1 MASVRRAVVAVY
13 FEKYATLIL
22 NLATLY
28 VSSRF
33 LTPNEIGA
41 AFLGASLVALAEG
54 MRDFGVT
61 NYIVNAEKLS
71 KEEIRTSFTMMLVV
85 AIILTTAFVVT
96 AGLYADFAHEPR
108 LENFVRTVAFGYLFS
123 SIGSPIVALL
133 RRDLKFWNI
142 AAINL
147 GSALVGNITTT
158 GLVMMGFGYM
168 SFAWGSLSYPL
179 STFVFAVL
187 MRPDLSIFR
196 IEFTKWR
203 EILAF
208 GGFNTATGLLTT
220 LGEVIPT
227 FMLGRASGSTDV
239 GLYSRAQQ
247 VTQMPSRLVI
257 SAISAVALP
266 GFAAYA
272 RTGRPLKAPYL
283 KAAASLTAFHWPGL
297 AMVIL
302 LAYPLVHIL
311 LGPQWDTS
319 IPLVQVMAAATMLCF
334 PVPLMFPALVAAGGI
349 RDTAKAWIISL
360 PITSLI
366 MILAAQHGPFVLALS
381 IFATTPIQVGV
392 GLWFLMRR
400 LKLSVGE
407 YLRALVPSAVA
418 TLATALGPLVVIGL
432 NGLDMDLSVLQAALG
447 GGLGAVLWFLAMG
460 WTRHPFAAELAYL
473 LGRVQALAP
482 ARLRAPFA
490 LIRRFLG
497 EDTEQGRAPAPADAD
512 SKTNTPL
519 RRGGVQSVWSV
530 VKGRPTASSNDRLD
544 GRQALTAGGIG
555 DEPL

>member
-22 NLATLY
+22 NFATLY
-28 VSSRF
+28 VSSRL
-33 LTPNEIGA
+33 LTPNDIGA
-41 AFLGASLVALAEG
+41 VFLGASLVALAEG
-54 MRDFGVT
+54 LRDFGVT
-61 NYIVNAEKLS
+61 NYIVNAENLS
-71 KEEIRTSFTMMLVV
+71 KQEIRTSFTLMLAV
-85 AIILTTAFVVT
+85 AIVLTTAFFAT

-108 LENFVRTVAFGYLFS
+108 LENFVRTMAFGYLFS

-133 RRDLKFWNI
+133 RRDLKFWDI

-158 GLVMMGFGYM
+158 GLVMMGVGYM

-179 STFVFAVL
+179 STFVFAIF

-208 GGFNTATGLLTT
+208 GGFNTATGLLTA
-220 LGEVIPT
+220 LGGVIPT
-227 FMLGRASGSTDV
+227 FMLGRASGSADV
-239 GLYSRAQQ
+239 GLYSRGQQ
-247 VTQMPSRLVI
+247 VTEMPSRLVI

-266 GFAAYA
+266 GFAAHA
-272 RTGRPLKAPYL
+272 RTGRPLKDPYL

-302 LAYPLVHIL
+302 FAYPLVRTM
-311 LGPQWDTS
+311 LGPQWDTT
-319 IPLVQVMAAATMLCF
+319 IPLVQVMAAATMLYF

-349 RDTAKAWIISL
+349 RDTAKAWMISL

-366 MILAAQHGPFVLALS
+366 MILAAQHGPLVLALS

-400 LKLSVGE
+400 LTLSVGE
-407 YLRALVPSAVA
+407 YLRALMPSAAV
-418 TLATALGPLVVIGL
+418 TLASTIGPLIVIGL
-432 NGLDMDLSVLQAALG
+432 NGFDMNISVLQAVLG
-447 GGLGAVLWFLAMG
+447 GGLGGIFWFLAMG

-473 LGRVQALAP
+473 VGKAQALAP
-482 ARLRAPFA
+482 ARLHASLA

-497 EDTEQGRAPAPADAD
+497 EAAEQGQAPASGDAD
-512 SKTNTPL
+512 SEINTV
-519 RRGGVQSVWSV
+519 GGRDGAQSVWSV
-530 VKGRPTASSNDRLD
+530 VKVRSGRLFERSP
-544 GRQALTAGGIG
+544 GWPQAGKTGGIG

>member
-1 MASVRRAVVAVY
+1 
-13 FEKYATLIL
+13 
-22 NLATLY
+22 
-28 VSSRF
+28 
-33 LTPNEIGA
+33 
-41 AFLGASLVALAEG
+41 
-54 MRDFGVT
+54 
-61 NYIVNAEKLS
+61 
-71 KEEIRTSFTMMLVV
+71 MMLLV
-85 AIILTTAFVVT
+85 AIILTTAFVAT

-108 LENFVRTVAFGYLFS
+108 LENFVRTVAFGYLFA

-133 RRDLKFWNI
+133 RRDLEFWNI

-168 SFAWGSLSYPL
+168 SFAWGALSYPL
-179 STFVFAVL
+179 STFVFAIL
-187 MRPDLSIFR
+187 IRPDLSIFR

-208 GGFNTATGLLTT
+208 GGLNTATGILTS
-220 LGEVIPT
+220 LGSVIPT

-239 GLYSRAQQ
+239 GLYSRGQQ
-247 VTQMPSRLVI
+247 VTEMPSRLVI

-266 GFAAYA
+266 GFAAHA
-272 RTGRPLKAPYL
+272 RTGRPLKDPYL
-283 KAAASLTAFHWPGL
+283 KVVANLTAFHWPGL

-302 LAYPLVHIL
+302 FAHPLVHTM

-319 IPLVQVMAAATMLCF
+319 IPLVQVMAAATMLYF

-366 MILAAQHGPFVLALS
+366 MILAAQHGPLVLALS

-392 GLWFLMRR
+392 GLYFLMRR
-400 LKLSVGE
+400 LKLSVSE
-407 YLRALVPSAVA
+407 YLRALVPSAAV

-432 NGLDMDLSVLQAALG
+432 NSFDMDISILQALLG
-447 GGLGAVLWFLAMG
+447 GGLGGTFWFLAIG

-473 LGRVQALAP
+473 LGRAQARAP
-482 ARLRAPFA
+482 ARLHAFLA
-490 LIRRFLG
+490 AIRRFLG
-497 EDTEQGRAPAPADAD
+497 EASELAPVPGDAD
-512 SKTNTPL
+512 SEIKITG
-519 RRGGVQSVWSV
+519 RRDGTQPVWSGI
-530 VKGRPTASSNDRLD
+530 KGRFGRLFERSPGWPTGGE
-544 GRQALTAGGIG
+544 GRENL
-555 DEPL
+555 

>member
-22 NLATLY
+22 NFTTLY
-28 VSSRF
+28 VSSR
-33 LTPNEIGA
+33 LLAPDEIGA
-41 AFLGASLVALAEG
+41 AFLGASLIALAEG
-54 MRDFGVT
+54 LRDFGVT
-61 NYIVNAEKLS
+61 NYIVSAENLS
-71 KEEIRTSFTMMLVV
+71 KQEIRTSFTMMLAV
-85 AIILTTAFVVT
+85 AIVLTTAFVAT

-108 LENFVRTVAFGYLFS
+108 LENFVRTVAFGYLFA

-158 GLVMMGFGYM
+158 GLVMMGVGYM

-179 STFVFAVL
+179 STFVFAIL

-208 GGFNTATGLLTT
+208 GGFNTATGLLTA
-220 LGEVIPT
+220 LGAVIPT
-227 FMLGRASGSTDV
+227 FVLGRASGSTDV
-239 GLYSRAQQ
+239 GLYSRGQQ
-247 VTQMPSRLVI
+247 VTEMPSRLVI

-266 GFAAYA
+266 GFAAHA
-272 RTGRPLKAPYL
+272 RTGRPLKDPYL

-302 LAYPLVHIL
+302 FAYPLVHTM
-311 LGPQWDTS
+311 LGPQWGTT
-319 IPLVQVMAAATMLCF
+319 IPLVQVMAAATMLYF

-392 GLWFLMRR
+392 GLWFLMHR

-407 YLRALVPSAVA
+407 YLRALVPSVAV

-432 NGLDMDLSVLQAALG
+432 NGFDMNISILQAFLG
-447 GGLGAVLWFLAMG
+447 GGLGGVFWFLAMG
-460 WTRHPFAAELAYL
+460 WTHHPFAAELAYL
-473 LGRVQALAP
+473 LGRAQALAP
-482 ARLRAPFA
+482 ARLHAPLA
-490 LIRRFLG
+490 SIRRFLG
-497 EDTEQGRAPAPADAD
+497 EATEPGQAPAPGRAD
-512 SKTNTPL
+512 SEINTMGRL
-519 RRGGVQSVWSV
+519 GGVQSVWSV
-530 VKGRPTASSNDRLD
+530 VKGRSGRLFERSPGWPTSKE
-544 GRQALTAGGIG
+544 GRGIG
-555 DEPL
+555 DESL

>member
-22 NLATLY
+22 NFVTLY
-28 VSSRF
+28 VSSRL

-54 MRDFGVT
+54 LRDFGVT
-61 NYIVNAEKLS
+61 NYIVSAEKLS
-71 KEEIRTSFTMMLVV
+71 KQEVRTSFTMMLAV
-85 AIILTTAFVVT
+85 AIVLTAAFVAT
-96 AGLYADFAHEPR
+96 ASLYADFAHEPR
-108 LENFVRTVAFGYLFS
+108 VENFVRVVAFGYLFS

-133 RRDLKFWNI
+133 RRDLRFWDI

-158 GLVMMGFGYM
+158 GLVMMGVGYM

-179 STFVFAVL
+179 STFVFAIL

-196 IEFTKWR
+196 VEFTKWR

-208 GGFNTATGLLTT
+208 GGFNTATGLLNA
-220 LGEVIPT
+220 LGDVIPT

-239 GLYSRAQQ
+239 GLYSRGQQ
-247 VTQMPSRLVI
+247 VTAMPSRLFI

-266 GFAAYA
+266 GFAAHA
-272 RTGRPLKAPYL
+272 RTGRPLKDPYL

-297 AMVIL
+297 VMVIL
-302 LAYPLVHIL
+302 CAYPLVRIM

-319 IPLVQVMAAATMLCF
+319 IPLVQVMAAATMLYF
-334 PVPLMFPALVAAGGI
+334 PVPLMFPALVATGGI
-349 RDTAKAWIISL
+349 RDSAKAWIISL

-407 YLRALVPSAVA
+407 YLRALVPSATV

-432 NGLDMDLSVLQAALG
+432 NGFDMNISVLQAVLG
-447 GGLGAVLWFLAMG
+447 GGLGGVFWLLAMG
-460 WTRHPFAAELAYL
+460 WSHHPFAAELAYL
-473 LGRVQALAP
+473 LGRAQALAP
-482 ARLRAPFA
+482 TRLHAPLDF
-490 LIRRFLG
+490 IRRFLD
-497 EDTEQGRAPAPADAD
+497 EETEQGQEHAPGHAGGEINIAAHR
-512 SKTNTPL
+512 N
-519 RRGGVQSVWSV
+519 GVQSAWTVI
-530 VKGRPTASSNDRLD
+530 KGRTGRIFERSPVWPTSRG
-544 GRQALTAGGIG
+544 GRGIG
-555 DEPL
+555 DGSL

>member
-13 FEKYATLIL
+13 FEKYATLVL
-22 NLATLY
+22 NFATLY
-28 VSSRF
+28 VSSRL
-33 LTPNEIGA
+33 LTPDEIGA

-54 MRDFGVT
+54 LRDFGVT

-71 KEEIRTSFTMMLVV
+71 KEEIRTSFTIMLVV
-85 AIILTTAFVVT
+85 AIGLTIAFVAT
-96 AGLYADFAHEPR
+96 AGLYADFVHDPR
-108 LENFVRTVAFGYLFS
+108 LENFVRTVAFGYLFF

-133 RRDLKFWNI
+133 RRDLKFWSI

-147 GSALVGNITTT
+147 GAALVGNITTNA
-158 GLVMMGFGYM
+158 LVMMGVGYM

-179 STFVFAVL
+179 STFVFAIL
-187 MRPDLSIFR
+187 LRPDLSIFR

-208 GGFNTATGLLTT
+208 GGFNTVTGLLIS
-220 LGEVIPT
+220 LGELIPT
-227 FMLGRASGSTDV
+227 FILGRTSGSADV
-239 GLYSRAQQ
+239 GLYSRSQQ
-247 VTQMPSRLVI
+247 VAEMPSRLVM

-266 GFAAYA
+266 GFAAHA
-272 RTGRPLKAPYL
+272 RTRGPLKDPYL

-302 LAYPLVHIL
+302 FAHPLVHTA

-319 IPLVQVMAAATMLCF
+319 IPLVQVMAAAAMLYF
-334 PVPLMFPALVAAGGI
+334 PAPLMFPALVAAGGI

-366 MILAAQHGPFVLALS
+366 MILAAQHGPFALALS
-381 IFATTPIQVGV
+381 IFATTPIKVGV

-400 LKLSVGE
+400 LKLSIGE
-407 YLRALVPSAVA
+407 YLRALVPSAAA
-418 TLATALGPLVVIGL
+418 TLATTLGPLFIIGL
-432 NGLDMDLSVLQAALG
+432 NGFDMNISALQAVLG
-447 GGLGAVLWFLAMG
+447 GGLGGVFWFLAMG

-473 LGRVQALAP
+473 LSKAQAMAP
-482 ARLRAPFA
+482 ALLPAPLA

-497 EDTEQGRAPAPADAD
+497 ENVEQGRAPAPGYAD
-512 SKTNTPL
+512 SE
-519 RRGGVQSVWSV
+519 
-530 VKGRPTASSNDRLD
+530 
-544 GRQALTAGGIG
+544 I
-555 DEPL
+555 

>member
-1 MASVRRAVVAVY
+1 MASIRRAVVAVY

-71 KEEIRTSFTMMLVV
+71 KGEIRTAFTLMLAVAVV
-85 AIILTTAFVVT
+85 LTTAFVAT
-96 AGLYADFAHEPR
+96 AGLYAAFAHEPR

-133 RRDLKFWNI
+133 RRDLKFWSI

-196 IEFTKWR
+196 IELTKWR

-208 GGFNTATGLLTT
+208 GGLNTATGLLTT

-266 GFAAYA
+266 GFAAHA

-302 LAYPLVHIL
+302 FAYPLVHTL
-311 LGPQWDTS
+311 LGPGWETS
-319 IPLVQVMAAATMLCF
+319 IPLVQVIAAATMLCF
-334 PVPLMFPALVAAGGI
+334 PVPLMFPALVAVGGI

-366 MILAAQHGPFVLALS
+366 MILAAQHGPFMLALS

-407 YLRALVPSAVA
+407 YLRALLPSAVA
-418 TLATALGPLVVIGL
+418 PRATALGPLVVIGL
-432 NGLDMDLSVLQAALG
+432 NGLDMNLSVLQTVLG
-447 GGLGAVLWFLAMG
+447 GGLGAVFWFLAMG

-473 LGRVQALAP
+473 LGRIQALAP
-482 ARLRAPFA
+482 VRLRAPFA
-490 LIRRFLG
+490 HLRRFLG
-497 EDTEQGRAPAPADAD
+497 EDTEQGQAPAPADA
-512 SKTNTPL
+512 NTGGPLL
-519 RRGGVQSVWSV
+519 RRIAWMAD
-530 VKGRPTASSNDRLD
+530 KH
-544 GRQALTAGGIG
+544 
-555 DEPL
+555 

>member
-1 MASVRRAVVAVY
+1 MASVRRAVIAVY

-22 NLATLY
+22 NFVTLY
-28 VSSRF
+28 ISSRL

-41 AFLGASLVALAEG
+41 SFLGASLIALAEG
-54 MRDFGVT
+54 LRDFGVT
-61 NYIVNAEKLS
+61 NYIVNADKLS
-71 KEEIRTSFTMMLVV
+71 KAEIRTSFTMMLAV
-85 AIILTTAFVVT
+85 AIGLTTAFVAT
-96 AGLYADFAHEPR
+96 ADLYANFTHEPR
-108 LENFVRTVAFGYLFS
+108 LANFVRTVAFGYLFS

-133 RRDLKFWNI
+133 RRDLKFWHI
-142 AAINL
+142 ATINL

-179 STFVFAVL
+179 STFVFAIM

-208 GGFNTATGLLTT
+208 GGFNTATGILTS
-220 LGEVIPT
+220 LGEIIPT

-239 GLYSRAQQ
+239 GLFSRAVQ
-247 VTQMPSRLVI
+247 VTEVPSRLI
-257 SAISAVALP
+257 MSAISAVALP
-266 GFAAYA
+266 GFAAQA
-272 RTGRPLKAPYL
+272 REGRPLKDPYL

-302 LAYPLVHIL
+302 FAHPLVHTM
-311 LGPQWDTS
+311 LGSQWGTS
-319 IPLVQVMAAATMLCF
+319 IPLVQVMAAATMLYF

-366 MILAAQHGPFVLALS
+366 MVLAAQYGPFVLALS

-400 LKLSVGE
+400 LKLSLGE
-407 YLRALVPSAVA
+407 YLRALIPSATI
-418 TLATALGPLVVIGL
+418 TLAAALGPLVVIGL
-432 NGLDMDLSVLQAALG
+432 NGFDMDISVFQAIVG
-447 GGLGAVLWFLAMG
+447 GGLGAVFWFLAMG
-460 WTRHPFAAELAYL
+460 WTRHPFATELAYL
-473 LGRVQALAP
+473 LGKAQALVP
-482 ARLRAPFA
+482 TRLHPPFSF
-490 LIRRFLG
+490 IRRFLG
-497 EDTEQGRAPAPADAD
+497 EDVEQASTSDG
-512 SKTNTPL
+512 TNHE
-519 RRGGVQSVWSV
+519 
-530 VKGRPTASSNDRLD
+530 
-544 GRQALTAGGIG
+544 I
-555 DEPL
+555 

>member
-22 NLATLY
+22 NFVTLY
-28 VSSRF
+28 VSSRL

-54 MRDFGVT
+54 LRDFGVT

-71 KEEIRTSFTMMLVV
+71 KEEIRTSFTMMLAV
-85 AIILTTAFVVT
+85 AILLTTVFVAT
-96 AGLYADFAHEPR
+96 AGLYADFTHEPR
-108 LENFVRTVAFGYLFS
+108 LENFIRTVAFGYLFS

-133 RRDLKFWNI
+133 RRDLRFWDI

-158 GLVMMGFGYM
+158 GLVMMGVGYM

-179 STFVFAVL
+179 STFVFAIL

-208 GGFNTATGLLTT
+208 GGLNTATGLLTA
-220 LGEVIPT
+220 LGGIIPT
-227 FMLGRASGSTDV
+227 FVLGRASGSTDV
-239 GLYSRAQQ
+239 GLYSRGQQ
-247 VTQMPSRLVI
+247 VTEMPSRLVI

-266 GFAAYA
+266 GFAAHA
-272 RTGRPLKAPYL
+272 RTGRPLKDPYL

-297 AMVIL
+297 AMVIFF
-302 LAYPLVHIL
+302 AHPLVL
-311 LGPQWDTS
+311 TMLGPQWDTTT
-319 IPLVQVMAAATMLCF
+319 PLVQVMAAAAMLSF

-349 RDTAKAWIISL
+349 RDTAKAWMISL
-360 PITSLI
+360 PITCLI
-366 MILAAQHGPFVLALS
+366 MILAAQHGPLVLALS

-392 GLWFLMRR
+392 GLWFLMPR
-400 LKLSVGE
+400 LNLSVGE
-407 YLRALVPSAVA
+407 YLRALAPSAAA
-418 TLATALGPLVVIGL
+418 TLASTLGPLVVIGL
-432 NGLDMDLSVLQAALG
+432 NGFDMNISVLQAILG
-447 GGLGAVLWFLAMG
+447 GVLGGVFWFLAMG

-473 LGRVQALAP
+473 LGRAQALAP
-482 ARLRAPFA
+482 AWLHP
-490 LIRRFLG
+490 LLTSIRHFLG
-497 EDTEQGRAPAPADAD
+497 EATEQGQAHVPADAD
-512 SKTNTPL
+512 SGIDL
-519 RRGGVQSVWSV
+519 VGRRDGVQSVWSSI
-530 VKGRPTASSNDRLD
+530 KGRSGRLIERLD
-544 GRQALTAGGIG
+544 GRQERIG

>member
-1 MASVRRAVVAVY
+1 MASIRRAVVAVY

-71 KEEIRTSFTMMLVV
+71 KGEIRTAFTLMLAVAVV
-85 AIILTTAFVVT
+85 LTTAFVAT
-96 AGLYADFAHEPR
+96 AGLYAAFAHEPR

-133 RRDLKFWNI
+133 RRDLKFWSI

-196 IEFTKWR
+196 IELTKWR

-208 GGFNTATGLLTT
+208 GGLNTATGLLTT

-266 GFAAYA
+266 GFAAHA

-302 LAYPLVHIL
+302 FAYPLVHTL
-311 LGPQWDTS
+311 LGPGWETS

-334 PVPLMFPALVAAGGI
+334 PVPLMFPALVAVGGI

-366 MILAAQHGPFVLALS
+366 MILAAQHGPFMLALS

-407 YLRALVPSAVA
+407 YLRALLPSAVA

-432 NGLDMDLSVLQAALG
+432 NGLDMNLSVLQTVLG
-447 GGLGAVLWFLAMG
+447 GGLGAVFWFLAMG

-473 LGRVQALAP
+473 LGRIQALAP
-482 ARLRAPFA
+482 VRLRAPFA
-490 LIRRFLG
+490 HLRRFLG
-497 EDTEQGRAPAPADAD
+497 EDSEQGQAPAPADA
-512 SKTNTPL
+512 NTGGPLL
-519 RRGGVQSVWSV
+519 RRIAWMAD
-530 VKGRPTASSNDRLD
+530 KH
-544 GRQALTAGGIG
+544 
-555 DEPL
+555 

>member
-13 FEKYATLIL
+13 FEKYATLML
-22 NLATLY
+22 NFVTLY
-28 VSSRF
+28 VSSRL

-54 MRDFGVT
+54 LRDFGVT
-61 NYIVNAEKLS
+61 NYIVNAENLS
-71 KEEIRTSFTMMLVV
+71 KQEIRTSFTMMLAV
-85 AIILTTAFVVT
+85 AIVLTTAFVAT
-96 AGLYADFAHEPR
+96 AGLYADFANEPR
-108 LENFVRTVAFGYLFS
+108 LESFVRTVAFGYLFA

-133 RRDLKFWNI
+133 RRDMEFWNI

-158 GLVMMGFGYM
+158 GLVMMGVGYM

-179 STFVFAVL
+179 STFVFAIL
-187 MRPDLSIFR
+187 IRPDLSIFR

-208 GGFNTATGLLTT
+208 GGFNTATGLLTA
-220 LGEVIPT
+220 LGQVIPT

-239 GLYSRAQQ
+239 GLYSRGQQ
-247 VTQMPSRLVI
+247 VTEMPSRLVI

-266 GFAAYA
+266 GFAAHA
-272 RTGRPLKAPYL
+272 RTGRPLKDPYL
-283 KAAASLTAFHWPGL
+283 RAVASLTAFHWPGL

-302 LAYPLVHIL
+302 FAYPLVYTM
-311 LGPQWDTS
+311 LGPQWGTT
-319 IPLVQVMAAATMLCF
+319 IPLVQVMAAATMLYF

-366 MILAAQHGPFVLALS
+366 MILAARHGPFVLALS

-407 YLRALVPSAVA
+407 YLRALGPSVAV
-418 TLATALGPLVVIGL
+418 TLATALGPLVVIGV
-432 NGLDMDLSVLQAALG
+432 NGFDMNVSILQAVLG
-447 GGLGAVLWFLAMG
+447 GGLGGVFWFLTMG
-460 WTRHPFAAELAYL
+460 WSRHPFGAELAYL
-473 LGRVQALAP
+473 LGRAQALAP
-482 ARLRAPFA
+482 ARLQAPFA
-490 LIRRFLG
+490 PIRRFLG
-497 EDTEQGRAPAPADAD
+497 EATGQGQAPAPGDAD
-512 SKTNTPL
+512 SETKIVD
-519 RRGGVQSVWSV
+519 RRDGVQSSWSV
-530 VKGRPTASSNDRLD
+530 VKGRFGRFFERLD
-544 GRQALTAGGIG
+544 GRQAGKVGRIG
-555 DEPL
+555 DESL

>member
-13 FEKYATLIL
+13 FEKCATLIL
-22 NLATLY
+22 NFATLY
-28 VSSRF
+28 VSSRL

-54 MRDFGVT
+54 LRDFGVT

-71 KEEIRTSFTMMLVV
+71 KEEIRTSFTIMLAV
-85 AIILTTAFVVT
+85 AIVLTSAFVLT

-108 LENFVRTVAFGYLFS
+108 LENFIRMVAFGYLFS

-158 GLVMMGFGYM
+158 GLVMMGVGYM

-179 STFVFAVL
+179 STFIFAIL
-187 MRPDLSIFR
+187 IRPDLSIFR

-208 GGFNTATGLLTT
+208 GGLNTATGLLTA
-220 LGEVIPT
+220 LGGIIPT
-227 FMLGRASGSTDV
+227 FMLGRACGSTDV
-239 GLYSRAQQ
+239 GLYSRGQQ
-247 VTQMPSRLVI
+247 VTEMPSRLVI

-266 GFAAYA
+266 GFAAHT
-272 RTGRPLKAPYL
+272 RTGRPLKDPYL

-302 LAYPLVHIL
+302 FAHPLVRTM
-311 LGPQWDTS
+311 LGPQWGTT
-319 IPLVQVMAAATMLCF
+319 IPLVQVMAAATMLYF

-349 RDTAKAWIISL
+349 RDTAKAWVISL

-366 MILAAQHGPFVLALS
+366 MILAAQHGPLVLALS
-381 IFATTPIQVGV
+381 IFVTTPIQVGV

-407 YLRALVPSAVA
+407 YLRALVPSVAA
-418 TLATALGPLVVIGL
+418 TLATTLGPLIVIGL
-432 NGLDMDLSVLQAALG
+432 NGFDMNISVLQAVLG
-447 GGLGAVLWFLAMG
+447 GGLGGVFWFLAMG
-460 WTRHPFAAELAYL
+460 WTRHPFAAELVYL
-473 LGRVQALAP
+473 LGKAQALAP
-482 ARLRAPFA
+482 ARLHAPLT

-497 EDTEQGRAPAPADAD
+497 EAAERGQVPASGDAD
-512 SKTNTPL
+512 SKINTV
-519 RRGGVQSVWSV
+519 GGRDGAQSVWSV
-530 VKGRPTASSNDRLD
+530 VKGRSGRLFERSPGWPTSKENR
-544 GRQALTAGGIG
+544 
-555 DEPL
+555 

>member
-22 NLATLY
+22 NFVTIY
-28 VSSRF
+28 VSSRL

-54 MRDFGVT
+54 LRDFGVT

-71 KEEIRTSFTMMLVV
+71 KDEIRTSFTMMLAV
-85 AIILTTAFVVT
+85 AIALTAAFVAT

-108 LENFVRTVAFGYLFS
+108 LEAFIRTVAFGYLFS

-147 GSALVGNITTT
+147 GSAVVGNITTIA
-158 GLVMMGFGYM
+158 LVMMGVGYM

-208 GGFNTATGLLTT
+208 GGFNTATGLLNS
-220 LGEVIPT
+220 LSDVIPA
-227 FMLGRASGSTDV
+227 FVLGRASGSTDV
-239 GLYSRAQQ
+239 GLYSRARQ
-247 VTQMPSRLVI
+247 VTEMPSRLVL

-266 GFAAYA
+266 GFAAHA
-272 RTGRPLKAPYL
+272 RTGRPLKDPYL
-283 KAAASLTAFHWPGL
+283 KAAAGLTAFHWPGL

-302 LAYPLVHIL
+302 FAYPLVHTM

-319 IPLVQVMAAATMLCF
+319 IPLVQVMAAGMMLYF

-349 RDTAKAWIISL
+349 RDTAKAWLISL

-366 MILAAQHGPFVLALS
+366 MILAAQHGPLALALS
-381 IFATTPIQVGV
+381 IFATMPVQAGA

-400 LKLSVGE
+400 LNLSAGE
-407 YLRALVPSAVA
+407 YLRALVPSAIA
-418 TLATALGPLVVIGL
+418 TMATSLGPLTVIGL
-432 NGLDMDLSVLQAALG
+432 NGFDMNITLFQAILG

-460 WTRHPFAAELAYL
+460 WTRHPFAAELAFV
-473 LGRVQALAP
+473 LGKAQALAP
-482 ARLRAPFA
+482 VCLRAP
-490 LIRRFLG
+490 IDRIQRFMG
-497 EDTEQGRAPAPADAD
+497 EHAEQGLTPASGQTD
-512 SKTNTPL
+512 SE
-519 RRGGVQSVWSV
+519 
-530 VKGRPTASSNDRLD
+530 
-544 GRQALTAGGIG
+544 I
-555 DEPL
+555 

>member
-22 NLATLY
+22 NFATLY
-28 VSSRF
+28 VSSRL

-54 MRDFGVT
+54 LRDFGVT
-61 NYIVNAEKLS
+61 NYIVSAENLS
-71 KEEIRTSFTMMLVV
+71 KQEIRTSFTMMLAV
-85 AIILTTAFVVT
+85 AIVLTTAFLAT
-96 AGLYADFAHEPR
+96 AGLYAEFTHEPR

-133 RRDLKFWNI
+133 RRDLKFWSI

-147 GSALVGNITTT
+147 GSALVGNITTIA
-158 GLVMMGFGYM
+158 LVMMGFGYM

-179 STFVFAVL
+179 STFLFAIL

-196 IEFTKWR
+196 IEFAKWR

-208 GGFNTATGLLTT
+208 GGFNTATGLLTS
-220 LGEVIPT
+220 LGAVIPA
-227 FMLGRASGSTDV
+227 FVLGRASGSTDV
-239 GLYSRAQQ
+239 GLYSRGQQ
-247 VTQMPSRLVI
+247 VTEMPSRLVI

-266 GFAAYA
+266 GFAAHA
-272 RTGRPLKAPYL
+272 RTGRPLKDPYL
-283 KAAASLTAFHWPGL
+283 KAAANLTAFHWPGL

-302 LAYPLVHIL
+302 FAHPLVHTL
-311 LGPQWDTS
+311 LGPQWETS
-319 IPLVQVMAAATMLCF
+319 IPLVQVMAAATMLYF

-392 GLWFLMRR
+392 GLCFLMRR

-407 YLRALVPSAVA
+407 YLRALVPSVAA
-418 TLATALGPLVVIGL
+418 TLAATLGPVVVIGL
-432 NGLDMDLSVLQAALG
+432 NGLDMNVSILQAVLG
-447 GGLGAVLWFLAMG
+447 GGLGGLFWFLAMG
-460 WTRHPFAAELAYL
+460 WSRHPFAGELAYL
-473 LGRVQALAP
+473 LGRVQALTPASLHAP
-482 ARLRAPFA
+482 LAA
-490 LIRRFLG
+490 IRRFLG
-497 EDTEQGRAPAPADAD
+497 ENTGQGQALERP
-512 SKTNTPL
+512 
-519 RRGGVQSVWSV
+519 GGVQSVRSL
-530 VKGRPTASSNDRLD
+530 VKGRIGRLIERSPEWPTSRE
-544 GRQALTAGGIG
+544 GRGNR
-555 DEPL
+555 